1 MTYFQPYVNLLQG
14 HENRA
19 TWGRYL
25 RGHINEC
32 IDAIVCLI
40 LARFVVLVKAKSA
53 KDLLYVRLNFRGFRP
68 WSASR
73 SACYL
78 EFAYFRVM
86 LMPHEHLS
94 SITSVPIFPSGPGWA
109 GKVGIVVLHP
119 EVLSERQEDVKRE
132 LVVVRIRLVRLL
144 DGEATKQ
151 QHKCDRYVNRTR
163 GCVPSTACW
172 R

>member
-1 MTYFQPYVNLLQG
+1 MNLLQG
-14 HENRA
+14 HGNRA
-19 TWGRYL
+19 TWARYL

-32 IDAIVCLI
+32 IDAILCFIIV
-40 LARFVVLVKAKSA
+40 RFIVLVQVKSV
-53 KDLLYVRLNFRGFRP
+53 KDLLYVGLNFRAFRP
-68 WSASR
+68 WSASK

-132 LVVVRIRLVRLL
+132 LEVVRIRLVRLL

-151 QHKCDRYVNRTR
+151 QHKGD
-163 GCVPSTACW
+163 
-172 R
+172 